1 MRISIV
7 QARGALRFSIAES
20 RPLFSWQATR
30 MHGSGH
36 SGEGKE
42 TVNINW
48 KIRDGSIVATKAE
61 IGSSLLAVAR
71 KYEIELEGA
80 CEGVCA
86 CSTCHI
92 ILEDAV
98 FDALADPTEDEEDM
112 LGKELLLAFLHL
124 IFSAAFPYCYPLSA
138 SSTTV
143 LYILEIL
150 EAVSC

>member
-1 MRISIV
+1 M
-7 QARGALRFSIAES
+7 
-20 RPLFSWQATR
+20 
-30 MHGSGH
+30 
-36 SGEGKE
+36 
-42 TVNINW
+42 NW

-98 FDALADPTEDEEDM
+98 FDALHDPSEDEEDM
-112 LGKELLLAFLHL
+112 LGKC
-124 IFSAAFPYCYPLSA
+124 SQ
-138 SSTTV
+138 
-143 LYILEIL
+143 
-150 EAVSC
+150 SCEG